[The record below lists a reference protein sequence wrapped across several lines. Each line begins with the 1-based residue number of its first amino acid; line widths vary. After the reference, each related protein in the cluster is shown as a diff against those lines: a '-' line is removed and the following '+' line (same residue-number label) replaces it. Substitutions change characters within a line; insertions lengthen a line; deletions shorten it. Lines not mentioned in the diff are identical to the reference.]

1 MPKMNAG
8 ERRAALWELG
18 YSTIK
23 ELETDQGILA
33 SGRSEIFGCV
43 FGRDSLI
50 TSLELLKAYQKTGDL
65 YFLTLVK
72 KILRNLLPLQGEK
85 VNIESG
91 EEPGKCIH
99 EFRPTDHERL
109 TKAGIPP
116 WYVYPDNIMR
126 NYDSVDATPLLLIAI
141 YRYYETSQDAEFLK
155 EALPNVLAALEWI
168 FIYGDSNGDGLI
180 DYRFHPDRTFGG
192 LRTQSWMDSVESVF
206 RNDDDEPAIY
216 PVAPVEVQAY
226 VYLALRLWREFFL
239 AADPKFAAKLARRAK
254 ELRILFNQKF
264 VMKNFLG
271 HDISLAFAID
281 GSGQALTDARS
292 SMGHVLWAVRKNKNG
307 VRDGIL
313 DHAYVR
319 GLVERLMKPD
329 LLRPTAGIRTLT
341 STSPQFDPKSYHNGS
356 IWPHDTA
363 LLIEGLLN
371 FGYRREAR
379 RVRRALMS
387 AYEHFK
393 TPIELFVF
401 ANGQYAEYAGSDGQG
416 ACRKQAWSA
425 GALLAEV
432 DFLRK

>member
-1 MPKMNAG
+1 
-8 ERRAALWELG
+8 
-18 YSTIK
+18 
-23 ELETDQGILA
+23 
-33 SGRSEIFGCV
+33 
-43 FGRDSLI
+43 
-50 TSLELLKAYQKTGDL
+50 
-65 YFLTLVK
+65 
-72 KILRNLLPLQGEK
+72 
-85 VNIESG
+85 
-91 EEPGKCIH
+91 
-99 EFRPTDHERL
+99 
-109 TKAGIPP
+109 
-116 WYVYPDNIMR
+116 
-126 NYDSVDATPLLLIAI
+126 
-141 YRYYETSQDAEFLK
+141 
-155 EALPNVLAALEWI
+155 
-168 FIYGDSNGDGLI
+168 
-180 DYRFHPDRTFGG
+180 
-192 LRTQSWMDSVESVF
+192 
-206 RNDDDEPAIY
+206 
-216 PVAPVEVQAY
+216 VAPVEVQAY